1 MAGRGKRLRPQSS
14 ITPKPLMTVRGQCM
28 VERIIEK
35 FTHTLPRPITDGIF
49 ILGPGFDRKA
59 YEILDAVCQRHKI
72 RPHYVIQEEA
82 RGTAHAVICARNFLE
97 GEGVVVYA
105 DTVFDMDPVHNLE
118 RSDVVAWIKE
128 IDDPSR
134 FGVAVRE
141 GDQVTAFVEKPK
153 EFISNE
159 ALIGIYYVQHLEK
172 LKAAIQV
179 LFDKNICG
187 NGGEY
192 YLTDAFDGML
202 KDGLV
207 FRTAAV
213 NAWLD
218 CGTLD
223 AFMDTTRYLLD
234 HEPQRNPRPGCSNSI
249 LHEPVHIAEDA
260 IIENSILGP
269 YVSVEAGAN
278 IRNSILRDTIIFES
292 AQVQNSVLRDSMIG
306 AHSVVTGRPDKVNVG
321 DQSHLE

>member
-28 VERIIEK
+28 VGRIVEK
-35 FTHTLPRPITDGIF
+35 FTHTLPRPVTDGVF

-59 YEILDAVCQRHKI
+59 YDILDAVCLRHEI

-82 RGTAHAVICARNFLE
+82 KGTAHAVICAEDFLD
-97 GEGVVVYA
+97 GEGIVVYA
-105 DTVFDMDPVHNLE
+105 DTVFNMDPVHNLNS
-118 RSDVVAWIKE
+118 SDVVAWVKE
-128 IDDPSR
+128 VGDPSR

-141 GDQVTAFVEKPK
+141 ENRITAFVEKPK

-159 ALIGIYYVQHLEK
+159 ALIGIYYIRHLEK

-179 LFDKNICG
+179 LFDRNICG
-187 NGGEY
+187 KGGEY

-202 KDGLV
+202 KHGLI

-218 CGTLD
+218 CGTLE

-234 HEPQRNPRPGCSNSI
+234 HEPQTGARPGCRDTVI
-249 LHEPVHIAEDA
+249 HEPIYIAEDA
-260 IIENSILGP
+260 VIENSIIGP
-269 YVSVEAGAN
+269 YVSVESGA
-278 IRNSILRDTIIFES
+278 RVTNSIIRDSIVFES
-292 AQVQNSVLRDSMIG
+292 AQIQNSILHESMIG
-306 AHSVVTGRPDKVNVG
+306 ANSAVAGMSKKINVG
-321 DQSHLE
+321 DHSHLQ